1 MKFMYRKSL
10 RVNETSITI
19 FRLYSAKDNKSGDT
33 KEIQPNLHVHR
44 NIMFQLPV
52 QIRPTGVRSVFAD

>member
-10 RVNETSITI
+10 RVSETSITV
-19 FRLYSAKDNKSGDT
+19 FRLYSAKDNNFGDT

-44 NIMFQLPV
+44 NTVFQLSV
-52 QIRPTGVRSVFAD
+52 QSRPTEVRSVVSV